1 MSRFAELND
10 NIMSVLFK
18 LIDNQNLCKLLNYI
32 SYDPLAEADIQNTA
46 TLLFDKIYP
55 FPFSPDVDTEARSQ
69 LNVLFEDFKLGKDN
83 PAFKNNQVT
92 FVIVC
97 HSSLWRISGMLRPF
111 AIMKEIDTLFNSK
124 NVIGI
129 GKMEFSSGNLA
140 WVNEK
145 YSGYRVSYKVY
156 DFN

>member
-1 MSRFAELND
+1 MSKFEELND

-18 LIDNQNLCKLLNYI
+18 LIDNQNLCKLLNYA
-32 SYDPLAEADIQNTA
+32 SYDPLAEEDMQNTT

-97 HSSLWRISGMLRPF
+97 HSSLWRINDMLRPF

>member
-32 SYDPLAEADIQNTA
+32 SYDPLAEADIQNTT

-55 FPFSPDVDTEARSQ
+55 FPFSPDVNSEARSQ

-97 HSSLWRISGMLRPF
+97 HKDLWRINNMLRPF
-111 AIMKEIDTLFNSK
+111 AIMKEIDTLFNAK
-124 NVIGI
+124 KVIGI
-129 GKMEFSSGNLA
+129 GKMEFSGGSLA

-145 YSGYRVSYKVY
+145 YSGYRISYKVY

>member
-1 MSRFAELND
+1 MSRFEELND

-18 LIDNQNLCKLLNYI
+18 LIDNQNLCKLLNYT
-32 SYDPLAEADIQNTA
+32 SYDPLAEADMQNTTA
-46 TLLFDKIYP
+46 LLFDKIYP
-55 FPFSPDVDTEARSQ
+55 FPFSPNIDIEARSQ

-83 PAFKNNQVT
+83 PAFKNNQVA

-97 HSSLWRISGMLRPF
+97 HKDLWRINGMLRPF
-111 AIMKEIDTLFNSK
+111 AIMKEIDILFNST
-124 NVIGI
+124 NGIGI
-129 GKMEFSSGNLA
+129 TKMEFTGGNLT

-145 YSGYRVSYKVY
+145 YSGYKVSYKVY